1 MRALQEFGI
10 SEVRACAIVGQPRR
24 TLHYR
29 GKPKD
34 DGPIAERTQTLAQE
48 RPRWGW
54 RRLLIMIHRDGIDVG
69 EYRFRRIYRSLA
81 LQVRPRKKRK
91 VRYVRGNVIPAVSRP
106 NERWS
111 IDFVHDRLASGRN
124 IRAITLVD
132 DYTRECLAVE
142 VGFSFGS
149 QDVIR
154 CFEDIAFE
162 RGFPETIRFDN
173 GSEFTSH
180 AMLRWGAERS
190 VQLHFIDPGKPQ
202 QNAFAESFNGRLRDE
217 FLNETLFGSLR
228 HARVELEE
236 WRRDYNTERPHSALG
251 NLTPIAYAARTAS
264 VPQQAE
270 ALRSTEGFAP
280 RPVATPDLIGPNDER
295 ILPAAG

>member
-1 MRALQEFGI
+1 VRALQEFGI
-10 SEVRACAIVGQPRR
+10 SQLRACAIVGQPRR

-149 QDVIR
+149 HDVIR

-190 VQLHFIDPGKPQ
+190 VQLHFIDPGKPT
-202 QNAFAESFNGRLRDE
+202 QNAQIESLNGKIRDE
-217 FLNETLFGSLR
+217 LLNAHSFMTIFE
-228 HARVELEE
+228 ARRRAVE
-236 WRRDYNTERPHSALG
+236 WRQDYNEIRPHSALG
-251 NLTPIAYAARTAS
+251 YRTPREFAAEFQTKQPS
-264 VPQQAE
+264 Q
-270 ALRSTEGFAP
+270 LS
-280 RPVATPDLIGPNDER
+280 
-295 ILPAAG
+295 AA